1 MADPDQVESGV
12 IKDHRLH
19 LGDEDYHAEESQHR
33 LADPGYI
40 GVRLPS
46 RPRRP
51 KRHHSRKRKSKPKIE
66 ATPKIPSDPTFMDPA
81 SLTPSEQIQALI
93 TENEEES
100 HDIFC
105 QLDTLFKLGNE
116 MQWREAA
123 RWVKYEEDVEDSGNR
138 WSKPHVA
145 SLSLHSL
152 FELRSQLLN
161 GAVMLD
167 MDAYHIS
174 QVSEL
179 LLDNL
184 IANKLLEDTMRDD
197 IKQAILSPHIHAHL
211 KRRKTQA
218 DDLGRKKSIA
228 RTFSEIGRSFSKTNT
243 REDSV
248 TRLKGNP
255 NSVPNMEKFQ
265 VNGDLKESPSSAK
278 LHKGHLLN
286 QPFMKKIPDGA
297 EAANIWVGEI
307 DALKYPVTAFIRL
320 SEARPIGDLTEVP
333 LPTRFLFIHLGPNGT
348 AGKCLE
354 TGRAIS
360 TIMVDEVFREVAYKA
375 RNRQDILNG
384 IDEFL
389 DQVTVLPP
397 GEWDPKIRIEPPSTV
412 PSQQGRKENKP
423 QPAGP
428 KEALMFIEEEESH
441 VDPTLVRTG
450 SLFGGLVADIKRKI
464 PWYPSDFKDC
474 LHMQCVASVIYLYL
488 ATLTPNVT
496 FGGLLGIATD
506 NYMGTMECI
515 LTAALTGILFALFS
529 GQPLNILGSTGPMLV
544 LEMIIFKFC
553 KDRDWDFL
561 PLRAWVG
568 LWSAFF
574 LLIIVAF
581 DLSALVKYITRFTEE
596 SFACLIA
603 IIFIV
608 EAFKKLFA
616 ITKKHPFNIHPEI
629 PLDYTCGCYHPNFTM
644 PDHNNSTLMN
654 ITSDIG
660 YTLVDMT
667 KSMSDITFNKT
678 DSNVTDYSMYLTK
691 KDCEDNGGIRLGSG
705 CDTIVYHD
713 NVFFLSII
721 LFLFTFGIAWTLK
734 MAKTSRFFPTFVRQ
748 YLSDFAVLISILCM
762 VLLDYFI
769 GVPTPKLEV
778 PAKFAPSSP
787 HRGWFIN
794 PFSPRN
800 PWWTILVAAGPAI
813 VAVILIFMDQ
823 QITAVIVNRKENKLR
838 KGNGYHLDMMV
849 VTVCI
854 IICSLFGLPWYVAA
868 TVSALAHIMSLR
880 KESESAAPG
889 EKPTFL
895 GVREQRVT
903 ALLVGILSGVSVFMT
918 PILTIIPM
926 PVLYGVFLYMGVAA
940 LKGMQLTDR
949 ILILL
954 MPTKYQPDHIFLRH
968 VKTTRVHL
976 FTLIQILC
984 LVVLWAIKTTKSISI
999 VFPVMVLGT
1008 CFVRKAIEKIF
1019 SFDELKWLDDIM
1031 PDDSKKKKEDEEELK
1046 NDDEDE
1052 ETESLLGDE
1061 KRRLNEMKAIYG
1073 QGDKFSGKT
1082 PFAQDRVN
1090 ITEEVNKTGI
1100 WLQVRRDSMPVIRDP
1115 DQSNGGLH
1123 NRKNGSKDKKDK
1135 KPAEKTSFFV
1145 GEDERTPLK
1154 EEHEEDDMV

>member
-12 IKDHRLH
+12 IKDHRMH
-19 LGDEDYHAEESQHR
+19 LGDEDYYAEESQHR
-33 LADPGYI
+33 LVDPGYI

-197 IKQAILSPHIHAHL
+197 IKQTILSPHIHAHL

-243 REDSV
+243 REDSMSK
-248 TRLKGNP
+248 LKGNP

-278 LHKGHLLN
+278 HHKEHHQLN

-297 EAANIWVGEI
+297 EAANIWVGEME
-307 DALKYPVTAFIRL
+307 ALKYPVTAFIRL

-333 LPTRFLFIHLGPNGT
+333 LPTRFIFIHLGPSGT

-360 TIMVDEVFREVAYKA
+360 TIMVDE
-375 RNRQDILNG
+375 
-384 IDEFL
+384 
-389 DQVTVLPP
+389 
-397 GEWDPKIRIEPPSTV
+397 
-412 PSQQGRKENKP
+412 QGRKENKP

-450 SLFGGLVADIKRKI
+450 RLFGGLVADIKRKI

-496 FGGLLGIATD
+496 FGGLLGLATD

-553 KDRDWDFL
+553 KDREWDFL

-644 PDHNNSTLMN
+644 PDPNNSTLMN

-667 KSMSDITFNKT
+667 KSMSDLTFNKT
-678 DSNVTDYSMYLTK
+678 DSNVTDYSVFLTK

-794 PFSPRN
+794 PFSPKN

-976 FTLIQILC
+976 FTFIQILC
-984 LVVLWAIKTTKSISI
+984 LAVLWAIKTTKSISI

-1008 CFVRKAIEKIF
+1008 CFVRKAIEKVF

-1046 NDDEDE
+1046 DDDDDE

>member
-12 IKDHRLH
+12 IKDHRMH
-19 LGDEDYHAEESQHR
+19 LGDEDYYAEESQHR
-33 LADPGYI
+33 LVDPGYI

-197 IKQAILSPHIHAHL
+197 IKQTILSPHIHAHL

-243 REDSV
+243 REDSMSK
-248 TRLKGNP
+248 LKGNP

-278 LHKGHLLN
+278 HHKEHHQHHKEHHQLN

-297 EAANIWVGEI
+297 EAANIWVGEME
-307 DALKYPVTAFIRL
+307 ALKYPVTAFIRL

-333 LPTRFLFIHLGPNGT
+333 LPTRFIFIHLGPSGT

-360 TIMVDEVFREVAYKA
+360 TIMVDE
-375 RNRQDILNG
+375 
-384 IDEFL
+384 
-389 DQVTVLPP
+389 
-397 GEWDPKIRIEPPSTV
+397 
-412 PSQQGRKENKP
+412 QGRKENKP

-450 SLFGGLVADIKRKI
+450 RLFGGLVADIKRKI

-496 FGGLLGIATD
+496 FGGLLGLATD

-553 KDRDWDFL
+553 KDREWDFL

-644 PDHNNSTLMN
+644 PDPNNSTLMN

-667 KSMSDITFNKT
+667 KSMSDLTFNKT
-678 DSNVTDYSMYLTK
+678 DSNVTDYSVFLTK

-794 PFSPRN
+794 PFSPKN

-976 FTLIQILC
+976 FTFIQILC
-984 LVVLWAIKTTKSISI
+984 LAVLWAIKTTKSISI

-1008 CFVRKAIEKIF
+1008 CFVRKAIEKVF

-1046 NDDEDE
+1046 DDDDDE

>member
-66 ATPKIPSDPTFMDPA
+66 ATPT

-278 LHKGHLLN
+278 LN

>member
-12 IKDHRLH
+12 IKDHRMH
-19 LGDEDYHAEESQHR
+19 LGDEDYYAEESQHR
-33 LADPGYI
+33 LVDPGYI

-66 ATPKIPSDPTFMDPA
+66 ATPT

-197 IKQAILSPHIHAHL
+197 IKQTILSPHIHAHL

-243 REDSV
+243 REDSMSK
-248 TRLKGNP
+248 LKGNP

-278 LHKGHLLN
+278 HHKEHHQHHKEHHQLN

-297 EAANIWVGEI
+297 EAANIWVGEME
-307 DALKYPVTAFIRL
+307 ALKYPVTAFIRL

-333 LPTRFLFIHLGPNGT
+333 LPTRFIFIHLGPSGT

-360 TIMVDEVFREVAYKA
+360 TIMVDE
-375 RNRQDILNG
+375 
-384 IDEFL
+384 
-389 DQVTVLPP
+389 
-397 GEWDPKIRIEPPSTV
+397 
-412 PSQQGRKENKP
+412 QGRKENKP

-450 SLFGGLVADIKRKI
+450 RLFGGLVADIKRKI

-496 FGGLLGIATD
+496 FGGLLGLATD

-553 KDRDWDFL
+553 KDREWDFL

-644 PDHNNSTLMN
+644 PDPNNSTLMN

-667 KSMSDITFNKT
+667 KSMSDLTFNKT
-678 DSNVTDYSMYLTK
+678 DSNVTDYSVFLTK

-794 PFSPRN
+794 PFSPKN

-976 FTLIQILC
+976 FTFIQILC
-984 LVVLWAIKTTKSISI
+984 LAVLWAIKTTKSISI

-1008 CFVRKAIEKIF
+1008 CFVRKAIEKVF

-1046 NDDEDE
+1046 DDDDDE